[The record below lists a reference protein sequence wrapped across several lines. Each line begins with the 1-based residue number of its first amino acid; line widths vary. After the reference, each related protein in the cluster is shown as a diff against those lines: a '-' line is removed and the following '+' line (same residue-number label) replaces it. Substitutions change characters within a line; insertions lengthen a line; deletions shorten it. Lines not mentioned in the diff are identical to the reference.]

1 MKRAKN
7 KSIKSGFFLTLE
19 GIDGVGKSTL
29 FKKLNDYF
37 IDQGYSPVL
46 SREPGG
52 TLLGE
57 KLRRLL
63 AQTPMQPWSEVF
75 LLEASRTENTI
86 ENILPALNQK
96 KLVICDRFTDSTL
109 AYQGGGRQLS
119 LNHLQNLNDLAT
131 SKLKPDLTILLD
143 SHPEKSLD
151 RAKNPNRIEK
161 EGIEFQKRA
170 RKVYLKQAKM
180 NPGRFFLI
188 DVSEHNAQAVF
199 EIARDQILKKMKR
212 FHVTKEK

>member
-96 KLVICDRFTDSTL
+96 KLVICDRFTDSTI
-109 AYQGGGRQLS
+109 AYQVYGKKVNPRFIANIQKFILKGLS
-119 LNHLQNLNDLAT
+119 PNITFILKVSPKAARIRLKKRRIKNRYDNFSQSFYTKAQN
-131 SKLKPDLTILLD
+131 SFLKIAKNKKNYFILD
-143 SHPEKSLD
+143 SSSNDGVLEK
-151 RAKNPNRIEK
+151 KIFNIVK
-161 EGIEFQKRA
+161 K
-170 RKVYLKQAKM
+170 YL
-180 NPGRFFLI
+180 NI
-188 DVSEHNAQAVF
+188 
-199 EIARDQILKKMKR
+199 
-212 FHVTKEK
+212 